1 MANGM
6 NCAEAAGSAAS
17 GPMKSGQSAPSRASV
32 SLADHKQAM
41 ADQTKITKPG
51 QRPAPVGSKKRQ

>member
-1 MANGM
+1 MM
-6 NCAEAAGSAAS
+6 
-17 GPMKSGQSAPSRASV
+17 SGQSTPSRASV

-41 ADQTKITKPG
+41 ANQTKITKPG